1 MFYDVSKIYVKGGD
15 GGNGCVAFRREKF
28 VPRGGPWGGDGGRG
42 GDVILQADAGLSTLM
57 DFRYRRH
64 YRAEGGKNGEGKN
77 RHGKGGRDLILRVPA
92 GTVVR
97 NAETSEILADLVED
111 KQRLVV
117 AKGGRGG
124 KGNARFLTSTNKAP
138 TIAEKGEPGREK
150 WLELELKV
158 LADVGLIGFPNA
170 GKSSII
176 SRISAAKPKI
186 ADYPFTTISPNLGMV
201 RVGDYSFVVADIP
214 GLIEGAHKG
223 SGLGH
228 QFLRHTERT
237 RLLVYV
243 LDMAG
248 VEGRDPIRDIEILE
262 NELLLYSEDL
272 AGRSKIIAANKMDLP
287 DSREKLGRLKEVYKD
302 KYEIFP
308 VSAVTGEGLNDLV
321 FRMGR
326 LVSDLQPV
334 GPLYDEAEIA
344 THELEPRFSLTKEG
358 NGFVISGKEIERHV
372 AMTDFENEEALHRL
386 QWIIKRMGIEEAL
399 KGAGAKNDDIVRI
412 KDFEFIYYNEG

>member
-1 MFYDVSKIYVKGGD
+1 
-15 GGNGCVAFRREKF
+15 GGN
-28 VPRGGPWGGDGGRG
+28 
-42 GDVILQADAGLSTLM
+42 VILQADSGLSTLM
-57 DFRYRRH
+57 DFRHRRH
-64 YRAEGGKNGEGKN
+64 HRAEGGKNGEGKN
-77 RHGKGGRDLILRVPA
+77 RHGRGGTDLVLRVPA

-97 NAETSEILADLVED
+97 NAETSELVADLVKD
-111 KQRLVV
+111 KQQLVV

-124 KGNARFLTSTNKAP
+124 KGNARFLTSVNRAP
-138 TIAEKGEPGREK
+138 TISEKGEPGEEK

-186 ADYPFTTISPNLGMV
+186 AGYPFTTVSPNLGMV
-201 RVGDYSFVVADIP
+201 QAGDRSFVVADIP
-214 GLIEGAHKG
+214 GLIEGAHQG
-223 SGLGH
+223 AGLGH
-228 QFLRHTERT
+228 RFLRHIERT
-237 RLLVYV
+237 RLLVHV
-243 LDMAG
+243 VDTAG
-248 VEGRDPIRDIEILE
+248 VEGRDPVRDIEILE

-287 DSREKLGRLKEVYKD
+287 DSREKLADLVEKYKG

-308 VSAVTGEGLNDLV
+308 VSAVTGEGLKDLV
-321 FRMGR
+321 YRMGE
-326 LVSDLQPV
+326 LVSELQPV

-344 THELEPRFSLTKEG
+344 THKLKPRFSLKKEEDC
-358 NGFVISGKEIERHV
+358 FVVTGEEIERHV
-372 AMTDFENEEALHRL
+372 AMTDFENEEALQRL

-399 KGAGAKNDDIVRI
+399 QEAGAKNDDTVRI